1 MVKASFY
8 RKNGLYCGFVISGH
22 AGGRFGQDIVCA
34 GVSSAVMLTINTM
47 TDFLHCRCSVRIDEN
62 VTALKLDS
70 HDKDSLGRALIFS
83 LKTHLELLAED
94 NGGISII
101 IRNI

>member
-8 RKNGLYCGFVISGH
+8 RKNGLYCGFIISGH
-22 AGGRFGQDIVCA
+22 AGGQFGQDIVCA
-34 GVSSAVMLTINTM
+34 GVSSAVMLTLNTM
-47 TDFLHCRCSVRIDEN
+47 TDFFRCDCSLRIGEN
-62 VTALKLDS
+62 VTALKLNSFEEDGT
-70 HDKDSLGRALIFS
+70 GRMLIFS

-94 NGGISII
+94 NGGINII